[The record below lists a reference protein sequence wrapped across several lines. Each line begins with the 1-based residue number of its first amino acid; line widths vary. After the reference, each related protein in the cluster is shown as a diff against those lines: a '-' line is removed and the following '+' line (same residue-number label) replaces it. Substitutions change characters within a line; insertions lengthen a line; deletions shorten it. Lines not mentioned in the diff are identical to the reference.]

1 MKVVKVYHPYSKK
14 IKLFKVNSLIK
25 SIIIKKTIGII
36 LKKEKYNFVI
46 FVNGKIVKMRKD
58 DVYKTF
64 KVLSK

>member
-36 LKKEKYNFVI
+36 LKKEKYDFVI
-46 FVNGKIVKMRKD
+46 FINGKIERIDKNY
-58 DVYKTF
+58 VYRTF
-64 KVLSK
+64 RFFK

>member
-46 FVNGKIVKMRKD
+46 FINGKIERIDKNY
-58 DVYKTF
+58 VYRTF
-64 KVLSK
+64 RFFK